1 MVRPFNTH
9 YPTYLTRKRIQTDVK
24 LLFPLTTLSRRL
36 RFLDEKCNVRKWRWK
51 KFSLYLLWLFL
62 INELRKK
69 ENVRVW
75 DSLLSSWL
83 HKHFLYFQKVLKR
96 GSKKKET
103 IWRRTEVMYNSWLLK
118 FLSRLSKKREGALFL
133 LQKGICFFYK
143 N

>member
-1 MVRPFNTH
+1 M
-9 YPTYLTRKRIQTDVK
+9 
-24 LLFPLTTLSRRL
+24 SRRL
-36 RFLDEKCNVRKWRWK
+36 RFFDEKCNVRKWRRK
-51 KFSLYLLWLFL
+51 KFSLSVLWLFL

-118 FLSRLSKKREGALFL
+118 FLSRLSKKEKGRYSYCKKVSVSSIKISSKASNDHDITYFKFVEDNFELRINT
-133 LQKGICFFYK
+133 LQK
-143 N
+143 